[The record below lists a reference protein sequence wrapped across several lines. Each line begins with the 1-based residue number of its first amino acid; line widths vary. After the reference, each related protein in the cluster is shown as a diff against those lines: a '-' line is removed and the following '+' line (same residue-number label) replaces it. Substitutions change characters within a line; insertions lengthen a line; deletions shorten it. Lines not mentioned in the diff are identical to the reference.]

1 MYRSTTRP
9 IDKLLSGEQR
19 NAEEQTKKKWERIT
33 VEREEKKER
42 IKEQFFLNCSKLK
55 KKELD
60 FFGFFFVVAF
70 FSIQRNR
77 KTVQIDQEELND
89 L

>member
-19 NAEEQTKKKWERIT
+19 NVEEQTKKKWERIT

-60 FFGFFFVVAF
+60 FFGFFLLLLF
-70 FSIQRNR
+70 FRFKETERLYKSTR
-77 KTVQIDQEELND
+77 KN
-89 L
+89 

>member
-42 IKEQFFLNCSKLK
+42 KN
-55 KKELD
+55 
-60 FFGFFFVVAF
+60 
-70 FSIQRNR
+70 
-77 KTVQIDQEELND
+77 
-89 L
+89 